1 MDCGSYPRNGS
12 KKLDVKCV
20 TEDGLASKEIS
31 GFTCKV
37 TDADGKENNKVLSFN
52 TSSKTITTRGAGIA
66 FLHFTSTDNPDVE
79 TVIQVNVEQRVN
91 SVTLSQSRMTIIA
104 GGSSNLVATV
114 SPNTAVEQSVVWSS
128 SNESIATVD
137 AEGNVKA
144 VNPGEADIICTSVD
158 TEQVYGKC
166 HVTVQPPVKGLTLNM
181 NSAELLLGADT
192 ESRTVSLEAV
202 IDADDASIY
211 KNLKW
216 TSSDTNVAS
225 VSYSS
230 TDKTK
235 ATVTARSAG
244 TAVIRFSISDDE
256 YVDCNITVKQRVT
269 SLRINRDKT
278 TIYAGDTLQVTSTAS
293 PATASNQEVIWASS
307 DESVASIDKDGL
319 ITALDRGTTVI
330 TATAVDGS
338 EKTTS
343 FILTVK
349 KYVSAITLD
358 KEKLT
363 LYVGERGTVKQTV
376 LPEDANDRNVIWQ
389 SSDPGVA
396 TVSNGTI
403 TGVKAGTTTITCTA
417 RDGSNISKTCEV
429 TVIQQISSIVLAET
443 NKTVNVGDKF
453 VVNTT
458 INPEDAASAALKWTS
473 SSDAVATVN
482 ENGEIVAKGRG
493 TATITCEAVE
503 GIGRKAKADL
513 RLTVNQPVTGIKLNQ
528 TKLNL
533 FVGKQ
538 GRITSTVA
546 PANANNRNVEWTTSN
561 SKVATVNNGTIT
573 AVSKGT
579 AVITCKAK
587 DGSGKLAKCTVTVS
601 QPVTSI
607 KLNATNKTIKKGA
620 TFTLKATV
628 GPAAANNKAVTWS
641 SSNTKVATVSSTG
654 VVKAVRKGSAVITC
668 KSKDGSNITAKCT
681 INSVIMV
688 SSIKLNK
695 KTATIKRKGK
705 ITLRATVGPATANN
719 KAVTWVSSNKKIA
732 TVTTSGTVVGKKKGR
747 AVIKCKAKDGSGK
760 YAKCTIIVK

>member
-1 MDCGSYPRNGS
+1 M
-12 KKLDVKCV
+12 
-20 TEDGLASKEIS
+20 
-31 GFTCKV
+31 
-37 TDADGKENNKVLSFN
+37 
-52 TSSKTITTRGAGIA
+52 
-66 FLHFTSTDNPDVE
+66 
-79 TVIQVNVEQRVN
+79 
-91 SVTLSQSRMTIIA
+91 
-104 GGSSNLVATV
+104 
-114 SPNTAVEQSVVWSS
+114 
-128 SNESIATVD
+128 
-137 AEGNVKA
+137 
-144 VNPGEADIICTSVD
+144 
-158 TEQVYGKC
+158 
-166 HVTVQPPVKGLTLNM
+166 TVQKPVEGLSLNID
-181 NSAELLLGADT
+181 SAELLLGAEAD
-192 ESRTVSLEAV
+192 SKVISLEAI
-202 IDADDASIY
+202 IDAEDTSIY
-211 KNLKW
+211 KMAW
-216 TSSDTNVAS
+216 TSSNTSVAS
-225 VSYSS
+225 VSVNSS
-230 TDKTK
+230 DKTK
-235 ATVTARSAG
+235 ATITARAPG
-244 TAVIRFSISDDE
+244 EAVIKFALSEDI
-256 YVDCNITVKQRVT
+256 YVTCNITVKQRVT

-307 DESVASIDKDGL
+307 DESVASIDNDGL

-343 FILTVK
+343 FTLTVK

-503 GIGRKAKADL
+503 GIEGRKAKAAL

-654 VVKAVRKGSAVITC
+654 VVKAVGKGSAVITC

-732 TVTTSGTVVGKKKGR
+732 TVTTRGTVVGKKKGR

>member
-1 MDCGSYPRNGS
+1 M
-12 KKLDVKCV
+12 
-20 TEDGLASKEIS
+20 
-31 GFTCKV
+31 
-37 TDADGKENNKVLSFN
+37 
-52 TSSKTITTRGAGIA
+52 
-66 FLHFTSTDNPDVE
+66 
-79 TVIQVNVEQRVN
+79 
-91 SVTLSQSRMTIIA
+91 TLIA
-104 GGSSNLVATV
+104 GGSNKLTASVF
-114 SPNTAVEQSVVWSS
+114 PNTAHEQGLIWSS
-128 SNESIATVD
+128 SNEDIVKVD
-137 AEGNVKA
+137 AEGNVTA
-144 VNPGEADIICTSVD
+144 VNPGEADVICTSVD
-158 TEQVYGKC
+158 TSKAYGKC
-166 HVTVQPPVKGLTLNM
+166 HVTVQKPVEGLSLNID
-181 NSAELLLGADT
+181 SAELLLGADAD
-192 ESRTVSLEAV
+192 SKVISLEAI
-202 IDADDASIY
+202 IDAEDTSIY
-211 KNLKW
+211 KMTW
-216 TSSDTNVAS
+216 TSSNTSVAS
-225 VSYSS
+225 VAVNTS
-230 TDKTK
+230 DKTK
-235 ATVTARSAG
+235 ATITARAPG
-244 TAVIRFSISDDE
+244 ETVIKFALSEDI
-256 YVDCNITVKQRVT
+256 YVTCNIVVKQRVT
-269 SLRINRDKT
+269 SLRINKDKT
-278 TIYAGDTLQVTSTAS
+278 TIYVGDTMQITSTAL
-293 PATASNQEVIWASS
+293 PVNASNQEVAWTSS

-319 ITALDRGTTVI
+319 ITAFDRGTTVI

-338 EKTTS
+338 EKTAT
-343 FILTVK
+343 FTLTVK

-376 LPEDANDRNVIWQ
+376 LPEDANDRTLIWQ

-396 TVSNGTI
+396 TVSSGTI

-482 ENGEIVAKGRG
+482 ENGEIEAKGRG

-503 GIGRKAKADL
+503 GIEGRKAKAAL

-561 SKVATVNNGTIT
+561 SKVATVNNGTIK

-654 VVKAVRKGSAVITC
+654 VVKAVGKGSAVITC

-719 KAVTWVSSNKKIA
+719 KAVIWVSSNKKIA

-747 AVIKCKAKDGSGK
+747 VVIKCKAKDGSGK

>member
-1 MDCGSYPRNGS
+1 M
-12 KKLDVKCV
+12 
-20 TEDGLASKEIS
+20 
-31 GFTCKV
+31 
-37 TDADGKENNKVLSFN
+37 
-52 TSSKTITTRGAGIA
+52 
-66 FLHFTSTDNPDVE
+66 
-79 TVIQVNVEQRVN
+79 
-91 SVTLSQSRMTIIA
+91 
-104 GGSSNLVATV
+104 
-114 SPNTAVEQSVVWSS
+114 
-128 SNESIATVD
+128 
-137 AEGNVKA
+137 
-144 VNPGEADIICTSVD
+144 
-158 TEQVYGKC
+158 
-166 HVTVQPPVKGLTLNM
+166 TVQKPVEGLSLNID
-181 NSAELLLGADT
+181 SAELLLGADAD
-192 ESRTVSLEAV
+192 SKVISLEAI
-202 IDADDASIY
+202 IDAEDTSIY
-211 KNLKW
+211 KMAW
-216 TSSDTNVAS
+216 TSSNTSVAS
-225 VSYSS
+225 VSVNSS
-230 TDKTK
+230 DKTK
-235 ATVTARSAG
+235 ATITARAPG
-244 TAVIRFSISDDE
+244 EAVIKFALSEDI
-256 YVDCNITVKQRVT
+256 YVTCNITVKQRVT

-343 FILTVK
+343 FTLTVK

-503 GIGRKAKADL
+503 GIEGRKAKAAL

-654 VVKAVRKGSAVITC
+654 VVKAVGKGSAVITC

-732 TVTTSGTVVGKKKGR
+732 TVTTRGTVVGKKKGR
-747 AVIKCKAKDGSGK
+747 AVITCKAKDGSGK
-760 YAKCTIIVK
+760 YAKCTIRVK

>member
-1 MDCGSYPRNGS
+1 MFYKYKCGNELIKVFVWNNEFHSTVSVEDAKTRKSYERTIREDENGKFFTWNRN
-12 KKLDVKCV
+12 KIYLNDWVKISMRELKEKIENEEFV
-20 TEDGLASKEIS
+20 TSDDLCQAIMTDGIENVRFTVPLNAIC
-31 GFTCKV
+31 GFGFLLNGNEFKDTLCKV
-37 TDADGKENNKVLSFN
+37 EERPLREVKNNYKIVLV
-52 TSSKTITTRGAGIA
+52 
-66 FLHFTSTDNPDVE
+66 PVE
-79 TVIQVNVEQRVN
+79 T
-91 SVTLSQSRMTIIA
+91 
-104 GGSSNLVATV
+104 
-114 SPNTAVEQSVVWSS
+114 
-128 SNESIATVD
+128 
-137 AEGNVKA
+137 
-144 VNPGEADIICTSVD
+144 
-158 TEQVYGKC
+158 
-166 HVTVQPPVKGLTLNM
+166 
-181 NSAELLLGADT
+181 
-192 ESRTVSLEAV
+192 
-202 IDADDASIY
+202 
-211 KNLKW
+211 
-216 TSSDTNVAS
+216 
-225 VSYSS
+225 
-230 TDKTK
+230 
-235 ATVTARSAG
+235 
-244 TAVIRFSISDDE
+244 
-256 YVDCNITVKQRVT
+256 
-269 SLRINRDKT
+269 
-278 TIYAGDTLQVTSTAS
+278 
-293 PATASNQEVIWASS
+293 

-319 ITALDRGTTVI
+319 ITAFDRGTTVI

-343 FILTVK
+343 FTLTVK
-349 KYVSAITLD
+349 KYVSVISLD

-376 LPEDANDRNVIWQ
+376 LPEDANDRSVIWQ

-396 TVSNGTI
+396 TVSSGTI
-403 TGVKAGTTTITCTA
+403 TGVKAGTITITCTA

-493 TATITCEAVE
+493 TATITCEAAE
-503 GIGRKAKADL
+503 GIEGRKAKATL

-538 GRITSTVA
+538 GRITSTVV

-654 VVKAVRKGSAVITC
+654 VVKAVGKGSAVITC

-695 KTATIKRKGK
+695 KTATIKRRGK

-747 AVIKCKAKDGSGK
+747 VVIKCKAKDGSGK

>member
-1 MDCGSYPRNGS
+1 M
-12 KKLDVKCV
+12 
-20 TEDGLASKEIS
+20 
-31 GFTCKV
+31 
-37 TDADGKENNKVLSFN
+37 
-52 TSSKTITTRGAGIA
+52 
-66 FLHFTSTDNPDVE
+66 
-79 TVIQVNVEQRVN
+79 
-91 SVTLSQSRMTIIA
+91 TLSQSRMTIIA

-293 PATASNQEVIWASS
+293 PATASNQEVIWTSS

-343 FILTVK
+343 FTLTVK

-458 INPEDAASAALKWTS
+458 INPEDAASAALKWIS

-503 GIGRKAKADL
+503 GIEGRKAKAAL

-573 AVSKGT
+573 AVSKGSH
-579 AVITCKAK
+579 VR
-587 DGSGKLAKCTVTVS
+587 LRME
-601 QPVTSI
+601 
-607 KLNATNKTIKKGA
+607 
-620 TFTLKATV
+620 
-628 GPAAANNKAVTWS
+628 AAS
-641 SSNTKVATVSSTG
+641 LQ
-654 VVKAVRKGSAVITC
+654 
-668 KSKDGSNITAKCT
+668 
-681 INSVIMV
+681 SV
-688 SSIKLNK
+688 L
-695 KTATIKRKGK
+695 
-705 ITLRATVGPATANN
+705 LRFH
-719 KAVTWVSSNKKIA
+719 SL
-732 TVTTSGTVVGKKKGR
+732 
-747 AVIKCKAKDGSGK
+747 
-760 YAKCTIIVK
+760 